1 MKYFGIALSLI
12 SSLSFAET
20 LVELE
25 KKCFDAGNISFAEK
39 TKEEVVV
46 YGNEKDPKVS
56 FVKYNVKNNPKAENG
71 YPAQSFFMV
80 NIPKSISN
88 KLGIK
93 SWNDYLCGSFLDFA
107 YPNVNELTSFSTK
120 GGKTSINFKE
130 KFYGFHQRINKYEG
144 VLTPESI
151 DSISIS
157 IPGNIVYSNYPLSR
171 IYPND
176 FVKNY
181 DKQLF
186 VSNKLLTKTIDS
198 LIAIFLKNDFEARN
212 TLVNELKQSNA
223 LLSSDIEFISNILND
238 FDDRA
243 GTNENTDVYLTVYSF
258 LETLKT
264 KLEQVKPYMTATAS
278 AYTDVVVQFF
288 QDFDKQANRYLQK
301 IKKNKSKDT
310 EKNLADYSTQ
320 SLVKAIGIVQKGID
334 GLGYTTDKTERQI
347 AYVLSD
353 YETKMNNYLESIKS
367 GNIGTAKIVKP
378 ALAKYIVKINSFL
391 DIIPCKYMDRNKEAK
406 EADADVVPLD
416 DGTKVMLFG
425 HQSKERDVRILI
437 RTLSSD
443 ISSFYFDKDM
453 QIVGGS
459 IGRDV
464 FFYKD
469 FLPSIQVV
477 FVGKA
482 LNIKT
487 FGNDAKLINESKFLE
502 DKDLSSEKGS
512 ASREKLECV
521 FKALKGDMKKFK
533 DLVGTKVVNHG
544 SLSMSVKN
552 EKFQSL
558 SCKDGVIT
566 HLSGK
571 K

>member
-1 MKYFGIALSLI
+1 MKYLGIALALI

-20 LVELE
+20 SAEIE
-25 KKCFDAGNISFAEK
+25 KKCFEMGNVSFAEK

-56 FVKYNVKNNPKAENG
+56 FVKYNVKNNPAVGDG

-80 NIPKSISN
+80 NLPKSISN

-107 YPNVNELTSFSTK
+107 YPNVNELTSFSIK

-130 KFYGFHQRINKYEG
+130 KFYGFHPRIDKYEG

-171 IYPND
+171 IYPDD

-186 VSNKLLTKTIDS
+186 VNNKLLTKTVDS
-198 LIAIFLKNDFEARN
+198 LIAIFLKKDFEARN
-212 TLVNELKQSNA
+212 TSVNELKQSNA

-238 FDDRA
+238 FDDQT
-243 GTNENTDVYLTVYSF
+243 GTNENTDIYLTVYSF
-258 LETLKT
+258 LKTLND
-264 KLEQVKPYMTATAS
+264 KLEQVKPYMTARAS
-278 AYTDVVVQFF
+278 AYTDVMIQFF
-288 QDFDKQANRYLQK
+288 QEFDKQSNRYLQK
-301 IKKNKSKDT
+301 IKKSKSKDT

-320 SLVKAIGIVQKGID
+320 TLIKAIGLVQKGMD

-353 YETKMNNYLESIKS
+353 YEIKMNKYLESIKS
-367 GNIGTAKIVKP
+367 GDIGTAKIVKP

-391 DIIPCKYMDRNKEAK
+391 DLIPCRYMDRSKEAK
-406 EADADVVPLD
+406 EAGADIVSLD
-416 DGTKVMLFG
+416 DGTKVILFG

-437 RTLSSD
+437 RMLSSD
-443 ISSFYFDKDM
+443 ITSFYFDKDM
-453 QIVGGS
+453 QIVGGA
-459 IGRDV
+459 IGSDV

-477 FVGKA
+477 FAGKS

-487 FGNDAKLINESKFLE
+487 FGNNAKLLNESKFLE
-502 DKDLSSEKGS
+502 DKELSSEKGV
-512 ASREKLECV
+512 AYREKLECI
-521 FKALKGDMKKFK
+521 FNALDGDMKKFK
-533 DLVGTKVVNHG
+533 ELVGTKVVNHG
-544 SLSMSVKN
+544 SLSMSIKN

-566 HLSGK
+566 DLSPQK
-571 K
+571 

>member
-1 MKYFGIALSLI
+1 MKYLGIALALI

-20 LVELE
+20 SAEIE
-25 KKCFDAGNISFAEK
+25 KKCFEMGNVSFAEK

-46 YGNEKDPKVS
+46 YRNEKDPKVS
-56 FVKYNVKNNPKAENG
+56 FVKYNVKNNPAVGDG

-80 NIPKSISN
+80 NLPKSISN

-130 KFYGFHQRINKYEG
+130 KFYGFHPRIDKYEG

-171 IYPND
+171 IYPDD

-186 VSNKLLTKTIDS
+186 VNNKLLTKTVDS
-198 LIAIFLKNDFEARN
+198 LIAIFLKKDFEARN
-212 TLVNELKQSNA
+212 TSVNELKQSNA

-238 FDDRA
+238 FDDQT
-243 GTNENTDVYLTVYSF
+243 GTNENTDIYLTVYSF
-258 LETLKT
+258 LKTLND
-264 KLEQVKPYMTATAS
+264 KLEQVKPYMTARAS
-278 AYTDVVVQFF
+278 AYTDVMIQFF
-288 QDFDKQANRYLQK
+288 QEFDKQSNRYLQK
-301 IKKNKSKDT
+301 IKKSKSKDT

-320 SLVKAIGIVQKGID
+320 TLIKAIGLVQKGMD

-353 YETKMNNYLESIKS
+353 YEIKMNKYLESIKS
-367 GNIGTAKIVKP
+367 GDIGTAKIVKP

-391 DIIPCKYMDRNKEAK
+391 DLIPCRYMDRSKEAK
-406 EADADVVPLD
+406 EAGADIVSLD
-416 DGTKVMLFG
+416 DGTKVILFG

-437 RTLSSD
+437 RMLSSD
-443 ISSFYFDKDM
+443 ITSFYFDKDM
-453 QIVGGS
+453 QIVGGA
-459 IGRDV
+459 IGSDV

-477 FVGKA
+477 FAGKS

-487 FGNDAKLINESKFLE
+487 FGNNAKLLNESKFLE
-502 DKDLSSEKGS
+502 DKELSSEKGV
-512 ASREKLECV
+512 AYREKLECI
-521 FKALKGDMKKFK
+521 FNALDGDMKKFK
-533 DLVGTKVVNHG
+533 ELVGTKVVNHG
-544 SLSMSVKN
+544 SLSMSIKN

-566 HLSGK
+566 DLSPQK
-571 K
+571 

>member
-1 MKYFGIALSLI
+1 MKYLGIALALI

-20 LVELE
+20 SAEIE
-25 KKCFDAGNISFAEK
+25 KKCFEMGNVSFAEK

-56 FVKYNVKNNPKAENG
+56 FVKYNVKNNPAVGDG

-80 NIPKSISN
+80 NLPKSISN

-130 KFYGFHQRINKYEG
+130 KFYGFHQRIDKYEG

-171 IYPND
+171 IYPDD

-186 VSNKLLTKTIDS
+186 VNNKLLTKTVDS
-198 LIAIFLKNDFEARN
+198 LIAIFLKKDFEARN
-212 TLVNELKQSNA
+212 TSVNELKQSNA

-238 FDDRA
+238 FDDQT
-243 GTNENTDVYLTVYSF
+243 GTNENTDIYLTVYSF
-258 LETLKT
+258 LKTLND
-264 KLEQVKPYMTATAS
+264 KLEQVKPYMTARAS
-278 AYTDVVVQFF
+278 AYTDVMIQFF
-288 QDFDKQANRYLQK
+288 QEFDKQSNRYLQK
-301 IKKNKSKDT
+301 IKKSKSKDT

-320 SLVKAIGIVQKGID
+320 TLIKAIGLVQKGMD

-353 YETKMNNYLESIKS
+353 YETKMNKYLESIKS
-367 GNIGTAKIVKP
+367 GDIGTAKIVKP

-391 DIIPCKYMDRNKEAK
+391 DLIPCRYMDRSKEAK
-406 EADADVVPLD
+406 EAGADIVSLD
-416 DGTKVMLFG
+416 DGTKVILFG

-437 RTLSSD
+437 RMLSSD
-443 ISSFYFDKDM
+443 ITSFYFDKDM
-453 QIVGGS
+453 QIVGGA
-459 IGRDV
+459 IGSDV

-477 FVGKA
+477 FAGKS

-487 FGNDAKLINESKFLE
+487 FGNNAKLLNESKFLE
-502 DKDLSSEKGS
+502 DKELSSEKGV
-512 ASREKLECV
+512 AYREKLECI
-521 FKALKGDMKKFK
+521 FNALDGDMKKFK
-533 DLVGTKVVNHG
+533 ELVGTKVVNHG
-544 SLSMSVKN
+544 SLSMSIKN

-566 HLSGK
+566 DLSPQK
-571 K
+571 